1 MTIPKVNVC
10 GVTPGEDAAQ
20 YHLSLTD
27 QRIVG
32 AFMEFYITTLGIPP
46 EDAEL
51 FELVRIR
58 NAVAQ
63 SCEY

>member
-1 MTIPKVNVC
+1 MIIPKVNVR
-10 GVTPGEDAAQ
+10 GVASGEDAAQ
-20 YHLSLTD
+20 YHLSVTD

-32 AFMEFYITTLGIPP
+32 AFMEFYLATLRIPP

-63 SCEY
+63 SCAY

>member
-1 MTIPKVNVC
+1 MIVPKVNVS
-10 GVTPGEDAAQ
+10 GVAPGEDAAV

-32 AFMEFYITTLGIPP
+32 AYMEFYIATLGIPP
-46 EDAEL
+46 QDAEL

-63 SCEY
+63 SCVY